1 MSERPRQRRIALKA
15 SEIAILDAASRIY
28 AAYIAAG
35 EGNRASK
42 ADLMRLSIQE
52 AIELGS
58 AVEKLVQSEGELAD
72 NT

>member
-58 AVEKLVQSEGELAD
+58 ALDKLVQSEGELAD

>member
-58 AVEKLVQSEGELAD
+58 AVDKLVQSEGELAD